1 MKRTLLKTKTLSLA
15 LVAGALI
22 FAGTY
27 AADGEAKAEG
37 PKASIVK
44 GQVEVGTSKDGPW
57 KRLKRNRRV
66 QPGNFVKTG
75 SGAKAELKYG
85 DGSVIRVASN
95 SILHLEQ
102 AGFAAKSSEVQVKSN
117 LVAGKAW
124 AKVSKMVGSE
134 ARFEVKTENAVA
146 GVRGT
151 VFRVNVEEDAATVV
165 KVYEGAVAVS
175 NSPFFNAAKKKTMK
189 KAPVDFKGRKEI
201 DPTTL
206 FQEVSK
212 KKWEQLVGQMMQVR
226 VRADGSMD
234 KAESFTAEADVAGD
248 KDWVAWNQGCDQ
260 GKCE

>member
-1 MKRTLLKTKTLSLA
+1 MARKFLNKKMFGAVFCCS
-15 LVAGALI
+15 ALI
-22 FAGTY
+22 LAGTFST
-27 AADGEAKAEG
+27 DIEAKAEG

-44 GQVEVGTSKDGPW
+44 GQVEVGAAQAGPW

-66 QPGNFVKTG
+66 KPGQFLKTG
-75 SGAKAELKYG
+75 AGAKAELKYS
-85 DGSVIRVASN
+85 DGSVIRVAEN
-95 SILHLEQ
+95 SVLHLEQ
-102 AGFAAKSSEVQVKSN
+102 AGFSKSSKEVQVKSN

-124 AKVSKMVGSE
+124 AKVSKMVGSD

-151 VFRVNVEEDAATVV
+151 VFRVNVEEDEATVV

-175 NSPFFNAAKKKTMK
+175 NSPFFNDGKKQLK
-189 KAPVDFKGRKEI
+189 KSPVDFKGRKEI
-201 DPTTL
+201 NPNTL

-212 KKWEQLVGQMMQVR
+212 KKYEQLVGQMMQVR

-234 KAESFTAEADVAGD
+234 KAESFTAEADSAGD

-260 GKCE
+260 GNCE

>member
-1 MKRTLLKTKTLSLA
+1 MKRYFSKSKTVSAVLLGAA
-15 LVAGALI
+15 LL
-22 FAGTY
+22 FAGVY
-27 AADGEAKAEG
+27 SGGGEAKAEG

-44 GQVEVGTSKDGPW
+44 GQVEVGASKDGPW

-66 QPGNFVKTG
+66 RPGQFVKTG
-75 SGAKAELKYG
+75 DSAKAELKYG
-85 DGSVIRVASN
+85 DGSVIRVAAN
-95 SILHLEQ
+95 SMLHLEQ

-151 VFRVNVEEDAATVV
+151 VFRVNVEQDAATVV

-175 NSPFFNAAKKKTMK
+175 NSPFFNAAKKTK
-189 KAPVDFKGRKEI
+189 KAAPVDFKGRKEI

-234 KAESFTAEADVAGD
+234 KAETFTAEADVAED
-248 KDWVAWNQGCDQ
+248 KDWVAWNQGCDT